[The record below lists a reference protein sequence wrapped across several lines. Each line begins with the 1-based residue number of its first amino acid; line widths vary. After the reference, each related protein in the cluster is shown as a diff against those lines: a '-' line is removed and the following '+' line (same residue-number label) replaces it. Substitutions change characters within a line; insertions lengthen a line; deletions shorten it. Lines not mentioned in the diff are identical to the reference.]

1 MKYLNSLWSTIRF
14 CSEWIASALFSRV
27 YFGRHQATA
36 PNGSVILFPCST
48 NLLCCGLSGIIS
60 FKTGKTDLPDLLADR
75 PADLPVDSLGNTL
88 LAVES
93 GGYAACKKAALSIT
107 DHYLGGDPVVR
118 SLFKQVHS
126 LKRTHAFYSIYAD
139 AGLQQILSGIS
150 QRLLALI
157 QSETAVLGL
166 DMGRLSADD
175 IDIMIRRVEIVKDV
189 FWCLKSEIMDNVAR
203 IQNLIHPGNIRPS
216 FGVISVFKKINA
228 VLNSIDRLEVRGR
241 DSAGI
246 SQVFIL
252 YSPEYELFQHAVQA
266 RGLSLE
272 LSVRTNQEILL
283 NRGISLRESHQQG
296 GAVCVS
302 VVFTYKVAAEIGR
315 LGDNIAFIRRQIR
328 EDEILHLIAAIPC
341 KSLMVFAHTRWASV
355 GAISP
360 ANCHPVDNRTSKIS
374 FDNVGVIQA
383 ALNGDI
389 DNYQELKAAFEQ
401 DGIQVPVDIT
411 TDTKMIPLQ
420 IHKFIQC
427 GMKIEDAFRQA
438 VNTFKGSHAI
448 FMTTDLAPGKLFLAQ
463 KGSGQTIFVGL
474 CEEHYMPVSEVY
486 GFVED
491 THQFVKMDGEK
502 VVEGPEGRTQGQIFI
517 LDQDSGGSISDIK
530 AMYYNGVPIV
540 LGESDVKTTQIT
552 SRDIDR
558 QNFPHYFLKEI
569 SESPASVEKTMLN
582 RWRIHPDTNLSTV
595 MLSENIIPPEIR
607 HAFGQKSIR
616 RIFFIGQ
623 GTAGI
628 AAQACADILDYYLDD
643 PSIQISAMKASE
655 LSGFKLSSPGASEM
669 ADVLVIAITQSGT
682 TADTNR
688 TVDMV
693 RERGAST
700 LAIVNRRDSDITF
713 KVQGVMYT
721 SSGRD
726 IEMSVASTKAFYSQ
740 IVAGALM
747 GLFLAELQG
756 RRTPEF
762 IAEELH
768 HLLKL
773 PQQMRHILSLQQ
785 EIGESAR
792 RLAQTRTYWAVVG
805 SGPNKSSADEIRIKL
820 SELCYTTISS
830 DYVEDKKH
838 IDLSSEPLIIVCAA
852 GTRGIVIGDIIKDTA
867 IFKAHKSA
875 VVVIADEGEDRFGPY
890 ADDVFHVP
898 AVPQHLSPV
907 VNTLVGHIWGYY
919 AALAINEGSKLLYD
933 FREELQQTV
942 DRYIQDGMDVYE
954 LVLERPFREKVAEFY
969 YLLKKK
975 NEKKGLC
982 ATMGYQAGADLSILL
997 KYLAGRLP
1005 VSDFE
1010 LDFGKKGT
1018 AQHMLST
1025 LFDSLGEAINY
1036 MARPIDAIKH
1046 QAKTVTVGTSRIIE
1060 KIDGI
1065 IFDVLAESGFGIS
1078 QLTSSNIRVLKNLQ
1092 GIVSKINGTI
1102 LYSIDELNV
1111 LGEITDRTTISVKQK
1126 TGSLAPLTSRVETDS
1141 RLQGTKRIIVREG
1154 NVFIGRGRNDDR
1166 NIIIIP
1172 IFSANSAN
1180 SISNLMLLHIAFK
1193 DRMPLPVKI
1202 KALGGK
1208 HERIK
1213 NIVQETSAP
1222 WNDTYLEWV
1231 RMEDLFGQ
1239 SAEKT
1244 AEYII
1249 SQATLNP
1256 LTSIE

>member
-1 MKYLNSLWSTIRF
+1 MKYLNSLWSF
-14 CSEWIASALFSRV
+14 SQFFSEWIASVLFSKV
-27 YFGRHQATA
+27 YFGRHLVSV
-36 PNGSVILFPCST
+36 PNGSVIFFPCAS
-48 NLLCCGLSGIIS
+48 NFLCCGLSGIVS
-60 FKTGKTDLPDLLADR
+60 FKPGKTDHSDQPAGLPL
-75 PADLPVDSLGNTL
+75 DSFSNTL

-93 GGYAACKKAALSIT
+93 GGYPACKKSALSIT
-107 DHYLGGDPVVR
+107 EHYLGGDSAVQ
-118 SLFKQVHS
+118 SLFKQAHS
-126 LKRTHAFYSIYAD
+126 LKRIHAFYSIYAD
-139 AGLQQILSGIS
+139 PVMQQILSGIS
-150 QRLLALI
+150 ERLLALI
-157 QSETAVLGL
+157 QSESTALSL

-175 IDIMIRRVEIVKDV
+175 IDVMIRRVEIVKDV
-189 FWCLKSEIMDNVAR
+189 FGCLKSEILENLSR
-203 IQNLIHPGNIRPS
+203 IQELINPENILPS

-252 YSPEYELFQHAVQA
+252 DGPEYERFQRAVEA

-272 LSVRTNQEILL
+272 LSARTNQEILL
-283 NRGISLRESHQQG
+283 NRGISLRESRQQG
-296 GAVCVS
+296 GAIRVS

-341 KSLMVFAHTRWASV
+341 RSLMVFAHTRWASV

-374 FDNVGVIQA
+374 FDDVGVIQA

-401 DGIQVPVDIT
+401 DGIQIPADIT
-411 TDTKMIPLQ
+411 TDTKIIPLQ
-420 IHKFIQC
+420 IHKFLKS

-491 THQFVKMDGEK
+491 THRFLKMDGEK
-502 VVEGPEGRTQGQIFI
+502 VVEGPAGRTQGQIFI
-517 LDQDSGGSISDIK
+517 LDQDSGGSVSEIK
-530 AMYYNGVPIV
+530 AMYYNGAPIT

-569 SESPASVEKTMLN
+569 SEAPASVEKTLVN
-582 RWRIHPDTNLSTV
+582 RWRVHPDTSLPAVVLSDNV
-595 MLSENIIPPEIR
+595 IPPEIR
-607 HAFGQKSIR
+607 NAFGQKSIR

-628 AAQACADILDYYLDD
+628 AAQACADILNYYLDD

-655 LSGFKLSSPGASEM
+655 LSGFKLSSPGASENM
-669 ADVLVIAITQSGT
+669 RDVLVIAITQSGT

-747 GLFLAELQG
+747 GLFLAGLQG

-773 PQQMRHILSLQQ
+773 PQQMRQILSLQQ
-785 EIGESAR
+785 GIRESAR

-820 SELCYTTISS
+820 SELCYKTISS

-852 GTRGIVIGDIIKDTA
+852 GTRGVVIGDVIKDTA

-875 VVVIADEGEDRFGPY
+875 VVVIADEGEDRFEPY

-898 AVPQHLSPV
+898 IVPQHLSPI

-942 DRYIQDGMDVYE
+942 DRYIRDGMDVYE

-1046 QAKTVTVGTSRIIE
+1046 QAKTVTVGTSRTIE
-1060 KIDGI
+1060 KIEGI
-1065 IFDVLAESGFGIS
+1065 LFDVLAKSGFGIS

-1092 GIVSKINGTI
+1092 GIVSKINGAI
-1102 LYSIDELNV
+1102 LYSIDGLNV
-1111 LGEITDRTTISVKQK
+1111 LGEITDQTTISVKQK

-1141 RLQGTKRIIVREG
+1141 QLRGTKRIIVREG

-1172 IFSANSAN
+1172 IFSATSAS
-1180 SISNLMLLHIAFK
+1180 SISNLMLFHIAFK
-1193 DRMPLPVKI
+1193 DQMPLPVKI

-1213 NIVQETSAP
+1213 NIVQETSAS
-1222 WNDTYLEWV
+1222 WNDIYLEWV

-1244 AEYII
+1244 AEFII
-1249 SQATLNP
+1249 SRRSKDSNL
-1256 LTSIE
+1256 LE

>member
-1 MKYLNSLWSTIRF
+1 MKSLNYLWSLIRF
-14 CSEWIASALFSRV
+14 CSGWFNAALFSRI
-27 YFGRHQATA
+27 YFGRHSAVV
-36 PNGSVILFPCST
+36 PNGSIIFFPCCS
-48 NLLCCGLSGIIS
+48 NFLCCGLSGIVS
-60 FKTGKTDLPDLLADR
+60 FKPGKTDHSDLL
-75 PADLPVDSLGNTL
+75 ADLPVDDLRNTL

-93 GGYAACKKAALSIT
+93 GGYSACKKSALSIT
-107 DHYLGGDPVVR
+107 DHYLGGDPAVQ
-118 SLFKQVHS
+118 SLFNQAHS
-126 LKRTHAFYSIYAD
+126 LKKIHVFYSIYAD
-139 AGLQQILSGIS
+139 PGLQKILSEIS
-150 QRLLALI
+150 VRLLALI
-157 QSETAVLGL
+157 QSESASLGL

-175 IDIMIRRVEIVKDV
+175 IDVMIRRLEVVKDV
-189 FWCLKSEIMDNVAR
+189 LWCLKSELLENVAR
-203 IQNLIHPGNIRPS
+203 IQELIHPENSLPS

-252 YSPEYELFQHAVQA
+252 DGSEYERFQRDVEA

-272 LSVRTNQEILL
+272 LSARTNQEILL
-283 NRGISLRESHQQG
+283 NRGISLRESRQQV
-296 GAVCVS
+296 GAVRVS
-302 VVFTYKVAAEIGR
+302 VTITYKVAAEIGR

-341 KSLMVFAHTRWASV
+341 SSLMVFAHTRWASV

-360 ANCHPVDNRTSKIS
+360 ANCHPVDNRTSKIN
-374 FDNVGVIQA
+374 FADVGVIQA

-389 DNYQELKAAFEQ
+389 DNYQELKASFEQ
-401 DGIQVPVDIT
+401 EGIQVPADIT
-411 TDTKMIPLQ
+411 TDTKIIPLQ
-420 IHKFIQC
+420 IHKFIQS
-427 GMKIEDAFRQA
+427 GMKIEEAFRHA

-474 CEEHYMPVSEVY
+474 GEEYYLPVSEVY

-491 THQFVKMDGEK
+491 THRFVKMDGEK
-502 VVEGPEGRTQGQIFI
+502 VFEGPEGRTQGQIFI
-517 LDQDSGGSISDIK
+517 LDQASGGSVSDIK
-530 AMYYNGVPIV
+530 ATYYNGVPIA
-540 LGESDVKTTQIT
+540 LGESDIKTTQIT

-569 SESPASVEKTMLN
+569 SEAPASVEKTLVN
-582 RWRIHPDTNLSTV
+582 RWRIHPDTSLPAVVLN
-595 MLSENIIPPEIR
+595 ENVIPPEIR
-607 HAFGQKSIR
+607 QTFVQKSIR

-628 AAQACADILDYYLDD
+628 AAQTCADILNYYLDD
-643 PSIQISAMKASE
+643 PGIQISAMKSSE
-655 LSGFKLSSPGASEM
+655 LSGFKLSSPGASENM
-669 ADVLVIAITQSGT
+669 RDVLVIAITQSGT

-747 GLFLAELQG
+747 GLFLVGLQG

-762 IAEELH
+762 ISEELH

-773 PQQMRHILSLQQ
+773 PQQMRQILSLQQ

-820 SELCYTTISS
+820 SELCYKTISS

-852 GTRGIVIGDIIKDTA
+852 GTRGIVIGDVIKDTA

-890 ADDVFHVP
+890 SDDVFHVP
-898 AVPQHLSPV
+898 VVPQHLSPV

-933 FREELQQTV
+933 FREELQQAV
-942 DRYIQDGMDVYE
+942 DRYILDGMDVYE
-954 LVLERPFREKVAEFY
+954 LVLERSFREKVAEFY

-1046 QAKTVTVGTSRIIE
+1046 QAKTVTVGTSRIVE

-1092 GIVSKINGTI
+1092 GIVSKISGSI
-1102 LYSIDELNV
+1102 LYSIDGLNV
-1111 LGEITDRTTISVKQK
+1111 LGEITDQTTISVKQK

-1172 IFSANSAN
+1172 IFSAASAN

-1193 DRMPLPVKI
+1193 DQMPLPVKI

-1222 WNDTYLEWV
+1222 WDDTYLEWV

-1249 SQATLNP
+1249 SQVALKP
-1256 LTSIE
+1256 LPTIE

>member
-1 MKYLNSLWSTIRF
+1 VKYVNFLRHSIRF
-14 CSEWIASALFSRV
+14 LINWIASVLFSSV
-27 YFGRHQATA
+27 YFGRYPASVPDGSIIFLPCR
-36 PNGSVILFPCST
+36 PNF
-48 NLLCCGLSGIIS
+48 LCCGLSGIVS
-60 FKTGKTDLPDLLADR
+60 FKPGNTDH
-75 PADLPVDSLGNTL
+75 PADLPVDGIKKTL

-93 GGYAACKKAALSIT
+93 GGYSTCKKSALPLA
-107 DHYLGGDPVVR
+107 DHYLGGVSAVE
-118 SLFKQVHS
+118 SLLKQTRS
-126 LKRTHAFYSIYAD
+126 LKRTQPFYSIYAD
-139 AGLQQILSGIS
+139 PGMQQTLSGIS
-150 QRLLALI
+150 DRLPVLI
-157 QSETAVLGL
+157 QAESAAIEQ
-166 DMGRLSADD
+166 DMGRLSADN
-175 IDIMIRRVEIVKDV
+175 IDDMLRRVETVKDV
-189 FWCLKSEIMDNVAR
+189 YWCLKSELLENLTR
-203 IQNLIHPGNIRPS
+203 IQDLIHPGSSLPS
-216 FGVISVFKKINA
+216 LGVVSVFKKINA

-246 SQVFIL
+246 SQVFVL
-252 YSPEYELFQHAVQA
+252 DGPEYARFQREVES
-266 RGLSLE
+266 RGLSRE
-272 LSVRTNQEILL
+272 LSSRANREILL
-283 NRGISLRESHQQG
+283 NRGISLHESRGQG
-296 GAVCVS
+296 GRGQFA

-341 KSLMVFAHTRWASV
+341 RSLMVFSHTRWASV

-360 ANCHPVDNRTSKIS
+360 ANCHPVDNRASKTDVDD
-374 FDNVGVIQA
+374 FGFIQA

-389 DNYQELKAAFEQ
+389 DNYQELKAVFEQ
-401 DGIQVPVDIT
+401 EGIQIPADIT
-411 TDTKMIPLQ
+411 TDTKIIPLQ
-420 IHKFIQC
+420 IQKFVKS
-427 GMKIEDAFRQA
+427 GMPIEEAFRQA

-474 CEEHYMPVSEVY
+474 GDEYYMPVSEVY

-491 THQFVKMDGEK
+491 TQRFVKMDGEK
-502 VVEGPEGRTQGQIFI
+502 VFEGPGGRTQGQIFI
-517 LDQDSGGSISDIK
+517 LDQDTGGSVSEIK
-530 AMYYNGVPIV
+530 AMHYNGVPIA
-540 LGESDVKTTQIT
+540 LGESDIKTTQIT

-558 QNFPHYFLKEI
+558 QNFPHYFMKEI
-569 SESPASVEKTMLN
+569 SEAPASVEKTLVN
-582 RWRIHPDTNLSTV
+582 RWRVHPDTGLSAV
-595 MLSENIIPPEIR
+595 VLSENIIPPGIR
-607 HAFGQKSIR
+607 LAFDQKTIR

-628 AAQACADILDYYLDD
+628 AAQACADILNYYLDD
-643 PSIQISAMKASE
+643 PGIQISAMKASE
-655 LSGFKLSSPGASEM
+655 LSGFKLSGPGTAGNM
-669 ADVLVIAITQSGT
+669 QDVLVIAITQSGT

-747 GLFLAELQG
+747 GLFLAGLQG

-768 HLLKL
+768 HLLEL

-785 EIGESAR
+785 EIRESAV
-792 RLAQTRTYWAVVG
+792 RLAQMRTYWAVVG

-820 SELCYTTISS
+820 SELCYKTISS

-852 GTRGIVIGDIIKDTA
+852 GTRGAVIGDVIKDTA

-875 VVVIADEGEDRFGPY
+875 VVVIADEGEDRFAPY

-898 AVPQHLSPV
+898 VVPQHLSPI

-933 FREELQQTV
+933 FREEIRQTV

-969 YLLKKK
+969 YLLKKN
-975 NEKKGLC
+975 NESKGLC
-982 ATMGYQAGADLSILL
+982 ATMGYQSGSDLSILL

-1005 VSDFE
+1005 VADFE

-1060 KIDGI
+1060 KIEGV
-1065 IFDVLAESGFGIS
+1065 IFDVLAETGFGIS
-1078 QLTSSNIRVLKNLQ
+1078 QMTSSNIRVLKHLQ

-1102 LYSIDELNV
+1102 LYGIDGLNV
-1111 LGEITDRTTISVKQK
+1111 LGEITDQTVITVQQK
-1126 TGSLAPLTSRVETDS
+1126 TGSIAGLTSRVETDS
-1141 RLQGTKRIIVREG
+1141 QLRGTKRIIVREG

-1172 IFSANSAN
+1172 IFSAASAS
-1180 SISNLMLLHIAFK
+1180 SISNLMLLHVAFK
-1193 DRMPLPVKI
+1193 DQVPLAVKI

-1213 NIVQETSAP
+1213 NIVQETSAL
-1222 WNDTYLEWV
+1222 WDDTYLEWI

-1249 SQATLNP
+1249 SRVKR
-1256 LTSIE
+1256 

>member
-1 MKYLNSLWSTIRF
+1 M
-14 CSEWIASALFSRV
+14 
-27 YFGRHQATA
+27 
-36 PNGSVILFPCST
+36 
-48 NLLCCGLSGIIS
+48 
-60 FKTGKTDLPDLLADR
+60 
-75 PADLPVDSLGNTL
+75 
-88 LAVES
+88 
-93 GGYAACKKAALSIT
+93 
-107 DHYLGGDPVVR
+107 DHYLGGDPAVQ
-118 SLFKQVHS
+118 SLSNQAHS
-126 LKRTHAFYSIYAD
+126 LKNIHAFYSIYAD
-139 AGLQQILSGIS
+139 PGLQQRLSRIS
-150 QRLLALI
+150 ERLLALI
-157 QSETAVLGL
+157 QSESASLGL

-175 IDIMIRRVEIVKDV
+175 MDIMIRRVEVVKDV
-189 FWCLKSEIMDNVAR
+189 LWCLKSEILENVAR
-203 IQNLIHPGNIRPS
+203 IQELIHPENSLPS
-216 FGVISVFKKINA
+216 FGVINVFKKINA

-252 YSPEYELFQHAVQA
+252 DGPEYERFSRAVEA
-266 RGLSLE
+266 RGLSRE
-272 LSVRTNQEILL
+272 LSARSNQEILL
-283 NRGISLRESHQQG
+283 NRGISLRESGQG
-296 GAVCVS
+296 GADRVS
-302 VVFTYKVAAEIGR
+302 VTITYKVAAEIGR
-315 LGDNIAFIRRQIR
+315 LGDNISFIRRQIR
-328 EDEILHLIAAIPC
+328 EDAILHLIAAIPC
-341 KSLMVFAHTRWASV
+341 SSLLVFAHTRWASV

-360 ANCHPVDNRTSKIS
+360 ANCHPVDNRTTKIG
-374 FDNVGVIQA
+374 FDDVGVIQA

-389 DNYQELKAAFEQ
+389 DNFQELKASFEQ
-401 DGIQVPVDIT
+401 DGIQVPADIT
-411 TDTKMIPLQ
+411 TDTKIIPLQ
-420 IHKFIQC
+420 IHQFLKS
-427 GMKIEDAFRQA
+427 GMKIEEAFRQA

-474 CEEHYMPVSEVY
+474 CEEYYMPVSEVY
-486 GFVED
+486 GFVEE
-491 THQFVKMDGEK
+491 THRFVKMDGEK
-502 VVEGPEGRTQGQIFI
+502 VFEGPEGRTQGQIFI
-517 LDQDSGGSISDIK
+517 LDQDSGGSVSDIN
-530 AMYYNGVPIV
+530 AMYYNGAPIA

-569 SESPASVEKTMLN
+569 SEAPASVEKTLVN
-582 RWRIHPDTNLSTV
+582 RWRIHPDTGLAAV
-595 MLSENIIPPEIR
+595 VLSENVIPPGIR
-607 HAFGQKSIR
+607 QAFVQKSIR

-628 AAQACADILDYYLDD
+628 AAQACADILNYYLDD
-643 PSIQISAMKASE
+643 PGVQISAMKASE
-655 LSGFKLSSPGASEM
+655 LSGFKLSSPGATEM

-747 GLFLAELQG
+747 GLFLAGLQG
-756 RRTPEF
+756 RRAPEF

-773 PQQMRHILSLQQ
+773 PQQMRQILSLQPG
-785 EIGESAR
+785 IRESAR

-820 SELCYTTISS
+820 SELCYKTISS

-852 GTRGIVIGDIIKDTA
+852 GTRGIVIGDVIKDTA

-942 DRYIQDGMDVYE
+942 DRYVQDGMDVYE
-954 LVLERPFREKVAEFY
+954 LVLERLFREKVAEFY

-1092 GIVSKINGTI
+1092 GIVSKINGAI
-1102 LYSIDELNV
+1102 LYSIDGLNV
-1111 LGEITDRTTISVKQK
+1111 LGEITDQTTISVKQK
-1126 TGSLAPLTSRVETDS
+1126 TGTLAPLTSRVETDS

-1172 IFSANSAN
+1172 IFSAASAN

-1193 DRMPLPVKI
+1193 DQMPLAVKI

-1222 WNDTYLEWV
+1222 WHDAYLEWV
-1231 RMEDLFGQ
+1231 RMEDLFGL

-1249 SQATLNP
+1249 SQVDLRP
-1256 LTSIE
+1256 LPTIE

>member
-1 MKYLNSLWSTIRF
+1 M
-14 CSEWIASALFSRV
+14 
-27 YFGRHQATA
+27 
-36 PNGSVILFPCST
+36 
-48 NLLCCGLSGIIS
+48 
-60 FKTGKTDLPDLLADR
+60 
-75 PADLPVDSLGNTL
+75 PVDGIRNTL
-88 LAVES
+88 QAVES
-93 GGYAACKKAALSIT
+93 GGYSTCKISALSIT
-107 DHYLGGDPVVR
+107 DHYLGGDSAVL
-118 SLFKQVHS
+118 SLFNQVHS
-126 LKRTHAFYSIYAD
+126 LKRIHAFYAIYCDPD
-139 AGLQQILSGIS
+139 AQQILAGIS
-150 QRLLALI
+150 ERLLAVI
-157 QSETAVLGL
+157 QSESAALAL
-166 DMGRLSADD
+166 DMGRLPADV
-175 IDIMIRRVEIVKDV
+175 IDVMIRRVEIVKDV
-189 FWCLKSEIMDNVAR
+189 SWCLKSEILENVAR
-203 IQNLIHPGNIRPS
+203 IQELVHVQNSHPS
-216 FGVISVFKKINA
+216 FGLISVFKKING

-246 SQVFIL
+246 SQVFVL
-252 YSPEYELFQHAVQA
+252 DGPEYERFQRAVES
-266 RGLSLE
+266 RGLSPE
-272 LSVRTNQEILL
+272 LSARINREILL
-283 NRGISLRESHQQG
+283 NRGISLRESRLQDG
-296 GAVCVS
+296 TVRVS

-315 LGDNIAFIRRQIR
+315 LGDNIAFIRRQVR
-328 EDEILHLIAAIPC
+328 EDELLHLIAAVPC
-341 KSLMVFAHTRWASV
+341 SSLMVFAHTRWASV

-360 ANCHPVDNRTSKIS
+360 ANCHPVDNRTSKIG
-374 FDNVGVIQA
+374 FDDVGVIQA
-383 ALNGDI
+383 SLNGDI
-389 DNYQELKAAFEQ
+389 DNYQELKAAFEA
-401 DGIQVPVDIT
+401 DGIQIPADIT
-411 TDTKMIPLQ
+411 TDTKIIPLQ
-420 IHKFIQC
+420 IHKFLQS

-448 FMTTDLAPGKLFLAQ
+448 FMSTDLAPGKLFLAQ

-474 CEEHYMPVSEVY
+474 GEEHYMPVSEVY

-491 THQFVKMDGEK
+491 TQRFVKMDGEK
-502 VVEGPEGRTQGQIFI
+502 IVEGPEGRTQGQIFI
-517 LDQDSGGSISDIK
+517 LDQDSGGSVSEIK

-540 LGESDVKTTQIT
+540 LGEADVKTTQIT

-569 SESPASVEKTMLN
+569 SEAPASVEKTLVN
-582 RWRIHPDTNLSTV
+582 RWRVNPDTNLPAV
-595 MLSENIIPPEIR
+595 VLSEKVIPPEIR
-607 HAFGQKSIR
+607 HAFAQKSIR

-628 AAQACADILDYYLDD
+628 AAQACADILNYYLDD
-643 PSIQISAMKASE
+643 PGIQISAMKASE
-655 LSGFKLSSPGASEM
+655 LSGFKLSSPGATGNM
-669 ADVLVIAITQSGT
+669 TDVLVIAITQSGT

-747 GLFLAELQG
+747 GLFLAGLQE

-768 HLLKL
+768 HLLRL
-773 PQQMRHILSLQQ
+773 PQQMRHILSMQQ
-785 EIGESAR
+785 GIRESAR

-820 SELCYTTISS
+820 SELCYKTISS

-852 GTRGIVIGDIIKDTA
+852 GTRGVVIGDVIKDTA

-875 VVVIADEGEDRFGPY
+875 VVVIADEGEDRFEPY

-898 AVPQHLSPV
+898 AVPQHLSPI

-933 FREELQQTV
+933 FREELRQTV
-942 DRYIQDGMDVYE
+942 DRYIRDGMDVYE
-954 LVLERPFREKVAEFY
+954 LVLERRFREKVAEFY
-969 YLLKKK
+969 YLLKKN
-975 NEKKGLC
+975 NETKGLC

-1005 VSDFE
+1005 DSDFE

-1025 LFDSLGEAINY
+1025 LFHSLGEAINY

-1046 QAKTVTVGTSRIIE
+1046 QAKTVTVGTSRMIE
-1060 KIDGI
+1060 KIEGI
-1065 IFDVLAESGFGIS
+1065 IFDILEESAIAIS

-1092 GIVSKINGTI
+1092 GIVSKINGAI
-1102 LYSIDELNV
+1102 LYRIDGLNV
-1111 LGEITDRTTISVKQK
+1111 LGEITDQTAISVKQK

-1141 RLQGTKRIIVREG
+1141 RLRGTK
-1154 NVFIGRGRNDDR
+1154 
-1166 NIIIIP
+1166 
-1172 IFSANSAN
+1172 S
-1180 SISNLMLLHIAFK
+1180 
-1193 DRMPLPVKI
+1193 
-1202 KALGGK
+1202 
-1208 HERIK
+1208 
-1213 NIVQETSAP
+1213 
-1222 WNDTYLEWV
+1222 
-1231 RMEDLFGQ
+1231 
-1239 SAEKT
+1239 
-1244 AEYII
+1244 
-1249 SQATLNP
+1249 
-1256 LTSIE
+1256 

>member
-1 MKYLNSLWSTIRF
+1 MKYVNSLCSLFRF
-14 CSEWIASALFSRV
+14 YIEWIVSVLLSCV
-27 YFGRHQATA
+27 YFGRHPAA
-36 PNGSVILFPCST
+36 VPNGSVILFPCRSSF
-48 NLLCCGLSGIIS
+48 LCCGLSGIVY
-60 FKTGKTDLPDLLADR
+60 FKTGKTEPDHHSDRLAD
-75 PADLPVDSLGNTL
+75 AAVDGLEKTAAS
-88 LAVES
+88 VES
-93 GGYAACKKAALSIT
+93 GGYQACKTAALSLT
-107 DHYLGGDPVVR
+107 DHYLGGDSAVL
-118 SLFKQVHS
+118 SLLKQARS
-126 LKRTHAFYSIYAD
+126 LKRIHAFYAVYLD
-139 AGLQQILSGIS
+139 PGTQQILSGIS
-150 QRLLALI
+150 ERLHVLI
-157 QSETAVLGL
+157 QTESAALVL
-166 DMGRLSADD
+166 DMGRLPADA
-175 IDIMIRRVEIVKDV
+175 IDVMIRRVEIIKDV
-189 FWCLKSEIMDNVAR
+189 LWCLKYEICENLAR
-203 IQNLIHPGNIRPS
+203 VQELIHPENIHPS
-216 FGVISVFKKINA
+216 FGMFSVFKKTNT
-228 VLNSIDRLEVRGR
+228 VLNSMDRLEVRGR

-246 SQVFIL
+246 SQVFVL
-252 YSPEYELFQHAVQA
+252 DGPEYERFQRAVA
-266 RGLSLE
+266 ERGLSQD
-272 LSVRTNQEILL
+272 LSARTNQEILL
-283 NRGISLRESHQQG
+283 NRGISLRKSLHQDG
-296 GAVCVS
+296 VDHIS
-302 VVFTYKVAAEIGR
+302 ITFTYKVAAEIGR

-328 EDEILHLIAAIPC
+328 EDELLHLIAAT
-341 KSLMVFAHTRWASV
+341 SSSSVMVYAHTRWASV

-360 ANCHPVDNRTSKIS
+360 ANCHPVDNRTTKAG
-374 FDNVGVIQA
+374 FDDIGVIQA

-389 DNYQELKAAFEQ
+389 DNYQELKADFEEE
-401 DGIQVPVDIT
+401 GIRIPADIT
-411 TDTKMIPLQ
+411 TDTKIIPLQ
-420 IHKFIQC
+420 IQRFLKS

-438 VNTFKGSHAI
+438 VNTFNGSHAI

-474 CEEHYMPVSEVY
+474 GEEHYMPVSEVY

-491 THQFVKMDGEK
+491 TQRFVKMDGEK

-517 LDQDSGGSISDIK
+517 LDQDSQGSVSEIK
-530 AMYYNGVPIV
+530 AMYYNGAPIV
-540 LGESDVKTTQIT
+540 LGEADVKTTQIT

-569 SESPASVEKTMLN
+569 SEAPASVEKTLAN
-582 RWRIHPDTNLSTV
+582 RWRIQEDTSLPAV
-595 MLSENIIPPEIR
+595 VLSEAVIPPEIR
-607 HAFGQKSIR
+607 HAFAQKSIR

-628 AAQACADILDYYLDD
+628 AAQACADILNYYLDD
-643 PSIQISAMKASE
+643 PGIQISAMKASE
-655 LSGFKLSSPGASEM
+655 LSGFKLSSPGATGNM

-747 GLFLAELQG
+747 GLFLAGLQG
-756 RRTPEF
+756 RRSPEF

-785 EIGESAR
+785 EICESAR

-820 SELCYTTISS
+820 SELCYKTISS

-852 GTRGIVIGDIIKDTA
+852 GTRGIVIGDVIKDTA

-875 VVVIADEGEDRFGPY
+875 VVVIADEGEDRFEPY

-898 AVPQHLSPV
+898 VVPQHLSPV

-933 FREELQQTV
+933 FREELRQTV
-942 DRYIQDGMDVYE
+942 DRYIENGLDVYE
-954 LVLERPFREKVAEFY
+954 LVLERRFREKVAEFY
-969 YLLKKK
+969 YLLKKN
-975 NEKKGLC
+975 NEQQGLC

-1005 VSDFE
+1005 DSDFE

-1018 AQHMLST
+1018 AHHMLNT
-1025 LFDSLGEAINY
+1025 LFHSLGEAINY
-1036 MARPIDAIKH
+1036 MARPVDAIKH

-1060 KIDGI
+1060 RIEGM
-1065 IFDVLAESGFGIS
+1065 IFDILEKSAIAIS
-1078 QLTSSNIRVLKNLQ
+1078 QLTSSNIKVLKNLQ
-1092 GIVSKINGTI
+1092 AIVSKINGAI
-1102 LYSIDELNV
+1102 LYRIDGLNV
-1111 LGEITDRTTISVKQK
+1111 LGEITDHTKISVKEK
-1126 TGSLAPLTSRVETDS
+1126 TGSLALLTSRVEADS
-1141 RLQGTKRIIVREG
+1141 RLRGTKSIIVREG
-1154 NVFIGRGRNDDR
+1154 NVFIGRGRTDNR

-1172 IFSANSAN
+1172 IFSATSAT
-1180 SISNLMLLHIAFK
+1180 SISNLLLLHIDFK
-1193 DRMPLPVKI
+1193 EQAPLSVKI

-1222 WNDTYLEWV
+1222 WDDAYLEWIP
-1231 RMEDLFGQ
+1231 MEDLFGQ

-1244 AEYII
+1244 AEYIV
-1249 SQATLNP
+1249 SRLR
-1256 LTSIE
+1256 

>member
-1 MKYLNSLWSTIRF
+1 MKYLNSLWSLIQF
-14 CSEWIASALFSRV
+14 CSEWLASVLFSSV
-27 YFGRHQATA
+27 YFGRHPAA
-36 PNGSVILFPCST
+36 VPNGAVIFFPCIS
-48 NLLCCGLSGIIS
+48 NFLCCGLSGIVS
-60 FKTGKTDLPDLLADR
+60 FKLGKTDPSDLA
-75 PADLPVDSLGNTL
+75 ADLPVDGLRNTL

-93 GGYAACKKAALSIT
+93 GGYSTCKISALSIT
-107 DHYLGGDPVVR
+107 DHYLGGDAAVL
-118 SLFKQVHS
+118 SLFNQVHS
-126 LKRTHAFYSIYAD
+126 LKRIHAFYSIYTDPGAQ
-139 AGLQQILSGIS
+139 LTLSEIS
-150 QRLLALI
+150 DRLFALI
-157 QSETAVLGL
+157 QSESASLGL
-166 DMGRLSADD
+166 DMGHLSVDD
-175 IDIMIRRVEIVKDV
+175 IDVMIRRVEIIKDV
-189 FWCLKSEIMDNVAR
+189 LWCLKSEIMENVTR
-203 IQNLIHPGNIRPS
+203 IQDLIYPENTLPS
-216 FGVISVFKKINA
+216 FGLISVFRKING
-228 VLNSIDRLEVRGR
+228 VLNSLDRLEVRGR

-246 SQVFIL
+246 SQAFIL
-252 YSPEYELFQHAVQA
+252 DATEYERFMRAVEA
-266 RGLSLE
+266 RGLSLD
-272 LSVRTNQEILL
+272 LSARINQEILL
-283 NRGISLRESHQQG
+283 NLGISLRKSPQQDG
-296 GAVCVS
+296 EDRIS

-328 EDEILHLIAAIPC
+328 EDQLLHLIAATS
-341 KSLMVFAHTRWASV
+341 KSSVMVFAHTRWASV

-360 ANCHPVDNRTSKIS
+360 ANCHPVDNRTSKAG
-374 FDNVGVIQA
+374 FDGVGVIQA

-389 DNYQELKAAFEQ
+389 DNYQELKAAFEEE
-401 DGIQVPVDIT
+401 GIQVPADIT
-411 TDTKMIPLQ
+411 TDTKIIPLQ
-420 IHKFIQC
+420 IQKFLQS
-427 GMKIEDAFRQA
+427 GMEIEGAFRQA

-474 CEEHYMPVSEVY
+474 GEEHYVPVSEVY

-491 THQFVKMDGEK
+491 THRFVKMDGEK
-502 VVEGPEGRTQGQIFI
+502 VVEGPEGRTQGQIFV
-517 LDQDSGGSISDIK
+517 LDQDSGGSVSEIK
-530 AMYYNGVPIV
+530 AMYYNGVPIF
-540 LGESDVKTTQIT
+540 LSEADVKTTQIT

-569 SESPASVEKTMLN
+569 SEAPASVEKTLVN
-582 RWRIHPDTNLSTV
+582 RWRVHPDTGLPAV
-595 MLSENIIPPEIR
+595 VLSENVIPLEIR
-607 HAFGQKSIR
+607 HAFDQKTIR

-628 AAQACADILDYYLDD
+628 AAQACADILNYYLDD
-643 PSIQISAMKASE
+643 PGIQISAMKASE
-655 LSGFKLSSPGASEM
+655 LSGFKLSSPGAMNM

-747 GLFLAELQG
+747 GLFLAGLQG
-756 RRTPEF
+756 KRTPEF

-785 EIGESAR
+785 GIRESAR

-820 SELCYTTISS
+820 SELCYKTISS

-875 VVVIADEGEDRFGPY
+875 VVVIADEGEDRFEPY

-898 AVPQHLSPV
+898 TVPQHLSPV

-933 FREELQQTV
+933 FREELKQTV

-969 YLLKKK
+969 YLLKKN
-975 NEKKGLC
+975 NETKGLC

-1005 VSDFE
+1005 DSDFE

-1025 LFDSLGEAINY
+1025 LFHSLGEAINY

-1046 QAKTVTVGTSRIIE
+1046 QAKTVTVGTSRIME
-1060 KIDGI
+1060 KIEGI
-1065 IFDVLAESGFGIS
+1065 IFDVLEENAIAIS
-1078 QLTSSNIRVLKNLQ
+1078 QLTSSNILVIKNLQ
-1092 GIVSKINGTI
+1092 GIVSKINGAI
-1102 LYSIDELNV
+1102 LYRIDGLNV
-1111 LGEITDRTTISVKQK
+1111 LGEITDQTTISVDQK

-1141 RLQGTKRIIVREG
+1141 RLRGTKSIIVREG
-1154 NVFIGRGRNDDR
+1154 NVFIGRGRTDNR

-1172 IFSANSAN
+1172 IFSATSTS

-1193 DRMPLPVKI
+1193 DQMPLSVKI

-1222 WNDTYLEWV
+1222 WDDTYLEWV

-1244 AEYII
+1244 AEYIV
-1249 SQATLNP
+1249 SRLR
-1256 LTSIE
+1256 